1 MTKVDNI
8 FLCPDGI
15 IELVSVGSDW
25 DEQDLILR
33 VDPRKGEHRN
43 RDTDRVWTFT
53 KEEKDKFQRLA
64 KEVALLPVGVETYE
78 VNRYTSNFSRSVEV
92 HFRGRTHSDY
102 RSISNPLHCWAIG
115 SRVVVYRRGRSRAS
129 HCNNRRPP
137 YPEGTPDAHF
147 FTESDSDA
155 LELSRAIKRTITG
168 KRGSADSLESAST
181 VFPGIPKD
189 RTIPLTDLNEKLRLK
204 PNEYITVT
212 PRPEDRIWTTIDKVQ
227 LRLGEMEDRHLLN
240 CLEGKFGFAEIRQA
254 MEQVLRNRATLL
266 RARAKYLEVD
276 LDTVLGKVKKVVKP

>member
-115 SRVVVYRRGRSRAS
+115 SRVVVYR
-129 HCNNRRPP
+129 
-137 YPEGTPDAHF
+137 EGTPDAHF

-212 PRPEDRIWTTIDKVQ
+212 PRPEDRLWTTIDKVQ
-227 LRLGEMEDRHLLN
+227 VRLGEMEDRHLLN
-240 CLEGKFGFAEIRQA
+240 CLEGKFGSAEIRQA

-276 LDTVLGKVKKVVKP
+276 LDTVLGKVTKTLKS